1 MEDDMQSFVST
12 KSECFK
18 GIALEADELLKGL
31 QDSLCEH
38 EERLS
43 LFAQQRES
51 HIRAV
56 ETARSISKINT
67 DFFSTL
73 DLHMVNL
80 TKIMEE
86 RTQTAQDQKLC
97 ELEKK
102 FEDCAANE
110 EKQLLEKVASML
122 GNSSSRKK
130 LLVQTA
136 VDGRTQAKC
145 CWSNPK
151 TNQENTS
158 LASIQWR
165 NAQETL
171 VSIENSNVTSI
182 DSIVRIGIEANQK
195 LREKLSSA
203 ASNVLQDVDV
213 ENMQFLSSVDCKK

>member
-1 MEDDMQSFVST
+1 MCFQ
-12 KSECFK
+12 CFK

-43 LFAQQRES
+43 LFAQQQREVCIFLFMDFSFVLNFDIFSLFYLSFKQS

-56 ETARSISKINT
+56 ETARSISKIST

-80 TKIMEE
+80 TRIMEE
-86 RTQTAQDQKLC
+86 TQTAQDQKLC

-122 GNSSSRKK
+122 ANSSSRKK
-130 LLVQTA
+130 LLV
-136 VDGRTQAKC
+136 C
-145 CWSNPK
+145 IFFHIINH
-151 TNQENTS
+151 
-158 LASIQWR
+158 
-165 NAQETL
+165 
-171 VSIENSNVTSI
+171 
-182 DSIVRIGIEANQK
+182 
-195 LREKLSSA
+195 
-203 ASNVLQDVDV
+203 
-213 ENMQFLSSVDCKK
+213 FLTFWFSGVNKRFIFLDF